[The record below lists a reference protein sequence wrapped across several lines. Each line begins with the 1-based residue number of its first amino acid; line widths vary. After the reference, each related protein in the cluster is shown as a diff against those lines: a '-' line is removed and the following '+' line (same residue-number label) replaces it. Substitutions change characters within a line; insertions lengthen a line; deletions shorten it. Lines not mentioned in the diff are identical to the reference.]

1 MEETVPAWHFPSF
14 AAPQVSNINQG
25 NTDGSTDGHVLQA
38 SLMSALLL
46 FEIREETL
54 RGEERPHEQS
64 PSTVEENEKVPSP

>member
-1 MEETVPAWHFPSF
+1 MCRRHRPRESEASIPD
-14 AAPQVSNINQG
+14 
-25 NTDGSTDGHVLQA
+25 NTDGSTNGHVLQA
-38 SLMSALLL
+38 SLMSALFL